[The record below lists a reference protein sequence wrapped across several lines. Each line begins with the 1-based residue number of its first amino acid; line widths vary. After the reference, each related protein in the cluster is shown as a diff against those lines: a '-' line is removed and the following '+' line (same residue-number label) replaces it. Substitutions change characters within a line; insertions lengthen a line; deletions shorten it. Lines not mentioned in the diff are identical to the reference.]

1 MNSAVQRAALI
12 AVEDGDED
20 VRAMVADYGRRR
32 DLMLRAL
39 AEVPGIRF
47 EEPEGAFYVF
57 PSYDVDL
64 PSVRVVAAPREHGV
78 AVRPGSEFG
87 ARGEGHLRLSYAASP
102 ESITEGVRRLAR
114 GLSALR

>member
-1 MNSAVQRAALI
+1 MNSAVQRAALT
-12 AVEDGDED
+12 AVGDGDED
-20 VRAMVADYGRRR
+20 VRAVAADQ
-32 DLMLRAL
+32 RAL
-39 AEVPGIRF
+39 AGVPGIRF
-47 EEPEGAFYVF
+47 EEPEGAFCAL

-64 PSVRVVAAPREHGV
+64 PSAQVVAALREHGV
-78 AVRPGSEFG
+78 AVRPGSEFD